1 MYSIGIIVAC
11 SGSANLGA
19 GSFTYYATNVSHS
32 QDPTPPLGVVH
43 ILRNQ
48 QRREGVSKCL
58 RLITGGGGGGGG
70 LAVDYVIK
78 ILILP
83 LYQFEFFYL
92 IHFPNEFLEP
102 VF

>member
-1 MYSIGIIVAC
+1 MFNYKYR
-11 SGSANLGA
+11 LK
-19 GSFTYYATNVSHS
+19 F
-32 QDPTPPLGVVH
+32 QLGVVH

-48 QRREGVSKCL
+48 QMGEGFSKCL
-58 RLITGGGGGGGG
+58 RLITGGGGGGWGGGGGG

-83 LYQFEFFYL
+83 LYQFEFFKF
-92 IHFPNEFLEP
+92 ISFPHEFLEP